1 MGNTSK
7 SNMMNISNNT
17 DMNIDQS
24 TTIITVK
31 VSRSDDIRRF
41 EVNALDLNSIA
52 ARVIAMWPELS
63 TPQLTMAM
71 TRSPQLTY
79 IDDEGDNV
87 TLATD
92 ADLREALQVLK
103 QMSSTTLRLTV
114 ADDAELRPDFLSLGK
129 GKGKGKGGKGKG
141 FGKGKCKGKGFKGQQ
156 IAAALNISV
165 EDARELIHKAHD
177 GDEEARG
184 QIREFRA
191 SLADAVGIDQ
201 AEAQELIERAH
212 NGDDEA
218 RQQLKEFWRG
228 LQRSKGHGKY
238 HCKGKGRGK
247 GKGKWIA
254 AAAGISVDE
263 ARDLMDH
270 ACDGDAEARKKLHDI
285 RKRCSGKLGSMHK
298 MGKRLGGAVRAAF
311 SRMRPE
317 TDSDDY

>member
-1 MGNTSK
+1 
-7 SNMMNISNNT
+7 MMIISNNT

-31 VSRSDDIRRF
+31 VSRGDDIRRF
-41 EVNALDLNSIA
+41 EADALDLNSIA

-63 TPQLTMAM
+63 T
-71 TRSPQLTY
+71 PQLTY

-114 ADDAELRPDFLSLGK
+114 ADAADAELRPDFLLLGK

-141 FGKGKCKGKGFKGQQ
+141 FGKGKRKGKGCKGQQ

-177 GDEEARG
+177 GDEEARC
-184 QIREFRA
+184 QMREFRA
-191 SLADAVGIDQ
+191 SRLADAVGIDRS
-201 AEAQELIERAH
+201 EAQELIERAH
-212 NGDDEA
+212 SGDDEA
-218 RQQLKEFWRG
+218 RQQLQEFWRG
-228 LQRSKGHGKY
+228 LQCSKGHGKH

-247 GKGKWIA
+247 GKGEWIA

-263 ARDLMDH
+263 ARDLMDL

-285 RKRCSGKLGSMHK
+285 RKSCAGKFGGMHK
-298 MGKRLGGAVRAAF
+298 MGKLMGGAVRAAF